1 MQLELRNVTVSL
13 GGNKILN
20 NVSLEVEKGEIV
32 CLLGESGCG
41 KSTLLKTIAGIL
53 KQDSGKIFIEGMD
66 TDGVPVEK
74 RDAVIVFQDL
84 RLFPHMN
91 VFENIEFGLKIRGI
105 PREERIRTVQSA
117 IDSVGLTGLNKRKVT
132 EISGG
137 QRQRVALARA
147 IVLRPK
153 LLLLDEPFSSLDESL
168 KDAMRELVL
177 NIQKQTGI
185 TTIIV
190 THDKKDALIMADKI
204 AIMKK
209 GEILQFG
216 LAKDVY
222 ENPASKEVADYFGY
236 MNYIKGRVVSNTFYC
251 SHFTIE
257 ATVEDG
263 TYSAMIRP
271 KDLEITED
279 GDFEIESIKYMGD
292 IYSIRVKKDGDH
304 LTVFKENCSNFK
316 INQKVGVKFDL
327 SKIIYFKEKEN

>member
-1 MQLELRNVTVSL
+1 MQLEVRNVTVSL

-20 NVSLEVEKGEIV
+20 DVSLEVEKGEIV

-53 KQDSGKIFIEGMD
+53 KQDSGKIYIEGMN

-74 RDAVIVFQDL
+74 RGTVIVFQDL

-105 PREERIRTVQSA
+105 PKTERILMVQAA

-153 LLLLDEPFSSLDESL
+153 LLLLDEPFSSLDENL

-204 AIMKK
+204 AVMKQ
-209 GEILQFG
+209 GEILQYG

-222 ENPASKEVADYFGY
+222 ENPASKEVADYFGH

-251 SHFTIE
+251 NHFKIH
-257 ATVEDG
+257 APVEDG
-263 TYSAMIRP
+263 TYSVMIRP

-279 GDFEIESIKYMGD
+279 GDFEIESVKYMGD
-292 IYSIRVKKDGDH
+292 IYSIRIKKDGDH
-304 LTVFKENCSNFK
+304 LTALKENCANLK
-316 INQKVGVKFDL
+316 LNQKVGVKFDL
-327 SKIIYFKEKEN
+327 SKIIFFKEKEN